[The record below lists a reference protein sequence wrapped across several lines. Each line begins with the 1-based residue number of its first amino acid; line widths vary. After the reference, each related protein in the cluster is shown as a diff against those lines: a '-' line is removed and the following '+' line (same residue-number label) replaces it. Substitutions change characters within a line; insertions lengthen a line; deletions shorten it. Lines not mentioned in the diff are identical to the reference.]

1 MVSAIN
7 SIISGINEISIDV
20 PDWIPGIGGEKFGF
34 DIPKIKKIPMLA
46 DGGFVKA
53 NTPQL
58 AMIGDNKH
66 QGEVVA
72 PENKLSELLDKAVSK
87 SGNSNKVE
95 LLLEK
100 LISIVEEGQTVNMN
114 VDGIKL
120 GNAVAKGVNKITK
133 ANGGI
138 CPIIT

>member
-1 MVSAIN
+1 M
-7 SIISGINEISIDV
+7 
-20 PDWIPGIGGEKFGF
+20 
-34 DIPKIKKIPMLA
+34 
-46 DGGFVKA
+46 KA